1 MEKNALF
8 RYFWARI
15 LKNYFH
21 IWNHHPQIYIIVKF
35 CKKIKMSKFGTKNA
49 LFGFFRARILK
60 KLLSYLKSTPWNLFN
75 SKMFWRNKNCLN
87 LGPAMPYLSIFGVE
101 FLKVFSYLKS
111 APSTLSKNDFGIES
125 AFSKGAGSV
134 YSEGP
139 GPCLGLCPGALY
151 KVYPAYQW
159 SRIF

>member
-35 CKKIKMSKFGTKNA
+35 CKKIKMPKFGTKNA

-60 KLLSYLKSTPWNLFN
+60 KLLSYLKSTPWNLLN

-111 APSTLSKNDFGIES
+111 APSTLSKNDFWYRVRFFWRCGVRL
-125 AFSKGAGSV
+125 FRRPGSV
-134 YSEGP
+134 SGSMS
-139 GPCLGLCPGALY
+139 GCTL
-151 KVYPAYQW
+151 
-159 SRIF
+159 